1 MLLLSLEGHWLG
13 RCLVIL
19 GRAVTFRG
27 RVLVG
32 TKSKAGRERGRMT
45 VRKKE
50 KERKG
55 TGLAHSAE
63 NSGLISPWRVVVKNV
78 QVNQLRSWTVKLCV
92 YL

>member
-1 MLLLSLEGHWLG
+1 
-13 RCLVIL
+13 
-19 GRAVTFRG
+19 
-27 RVLVG
+27 
-32 TKSKAGRERGRMT
+32 MT

-63 NSGLISPWRVVVKNV
+63 NSGLISPWRVVVKKF
-78 QVNQLRSWTVKLCV
+78 QVNQLRSSTVKLCV